1 MPSLFVSSI
10 MHAMRQ
16 PVVFATGIRIDEE
29 RLNVQLSDGREISA
43 PLDWFSK
50 LRSATQE
57 QRSHWKL
64 IGKGIGIHWDDL
76 DEDLSV
82 AGLPGA

>member
-1 MPSLFVSSI
+1 MAQAIAIAKDVRFDK
-10 MHAMRQ
+10 
-16 PVVFATGIRIDEE
+16 G
-29 RLNVQLSDGREISA
+29 RLHVQLADGREISA
-43 PLDWFSK
+43 PLDWFPR
-50 LRSATQE
+50 LRSVTQE

-82 AGLPGA
+82 AGLLGA